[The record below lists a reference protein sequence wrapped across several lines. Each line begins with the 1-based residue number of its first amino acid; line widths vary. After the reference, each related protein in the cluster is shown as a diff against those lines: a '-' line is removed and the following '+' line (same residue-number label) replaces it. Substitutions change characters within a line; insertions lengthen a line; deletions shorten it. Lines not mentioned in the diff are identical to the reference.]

1 MQPSVTPD
9 RDVSDETLDR
19 VFHALSDSTRRA
31 LVARLRDGPATVTEL
46 AEPFPVT
53 LPAIGK
59 HLRVLEAA
67 GLMHRE
73 IRGRQ
78 HICSL
83 TPEALADAGDW
94 LQAYRMFWEENLAS
108 LAAEVERKVSD

>member
-1 MQPSVTPD
+1 MTLPVTSDRNLPD
-9 RDVSDETLDR
+9 EALDR
-19 VFHALSDSTRRA
+19 VFHALSDRTRRA
-31 LVARLRDGPATVTEL
+31 LVARLLEGPASVKEL

-67 GLMHRE
+67 GLMRRE
-73 IRGRQ
+73 IRGRT

-83 TPEALADAGDW
+83 TPEALSDAASW
-94 LQAYRMFWEENLAS
+94 LQTYRVFWEGSLAS
-108 LAAEVERKVSD
+108 LASEAERKEGD

>member
-1 MQPSVTPD
+1 MTQPVTSDRNFPD
-9 RDVSDETLDR
+9 EALDR
-19 VFHALSDSTRRA
+19 VFHALSDRTRRA
-31 LVARLRDGPATVTEL
+31 LVARLLEGPASVKEL

-73 IRGRQ
+73 IGGARTSVR
-78 HICSL
+78 
-83 TPEALADAGDW
+83 
-94 LQAYRMFWEENLAS
+94 
-108 LAAEVERKVSD
+108 